1 MKKIHIKE
9 GKLKENFNEDLEP
22 MSDYEK
28 RLMQGLDLIN
38 SDEYK
43 NAKEITSFDDN
54 SIDSDDE
61 YAKNYIISRLF
72 DAQEI
77 FTDLIDYLENSPY
90 AIEKGGELFK
100 RHLEKVTKI
109 NNEIEQFWDEQIFN
123 K

>member
-9 GKLKENFNEDLEP
+9 SKLKENFNEDLEP

-28 RLMQGLDLIN
+28 ELMQGLDLIN

-43 NAKEITSFDDN
+43 NAEEMTSIDDS

-61 YAKNYIISRLF
+61 YAKNYIIGRLF

-77 FTDLIDYLENSPY
+77 FTDLIDYLKNSPY
-90 AIEKGGELFK
+90 AIEKGGDLFK
-100 RHLEKVTKI
+100 KHLEKVTKI
-109 NNEIEQFWDEQIFN
+109 NNEIEQFWNE
-123 K
+123 

>member
-9 GKLKENFNEDLEP
+9 NDLKRNFNDNLEP

-28 RLMQGLDLIN
+28 ELMQGLDLIN

-43 NAKEITSFDDN
+43 NAQEITSLDDN

-61 YAKNYIISRLF
+61 YAKNYIIGRLF

-77 FTDLIDYLENSPY
+77 FTDLIDYLENSQY
-90 AIEKGGELFK
+90 AIEKGGEVFK
-100 RHLEKVTKI
+100 RHLEKVNKI
-109 NNEIEQFWDEQIFN
+109 NNEIEQFWDE
-123 K
+123 

>member
-1 MKKIHIKE
+1 MEKE
-9 GKLKENFNEDLEP
+9 FEE

-43 NAKEITSFDDN
+43 NAEEITSFDD

-61 YAKNYIISRLF
+61 YAKNYIIGRLF

-90 AIEKGGELFK
+90 AIEKGGEAFK
-100 RHLEKVTKI
+100 KHLEKAQKI
-109 NNEIEQFWDEQIFN
+109 NNEIENFWSE
-123 K
+123 